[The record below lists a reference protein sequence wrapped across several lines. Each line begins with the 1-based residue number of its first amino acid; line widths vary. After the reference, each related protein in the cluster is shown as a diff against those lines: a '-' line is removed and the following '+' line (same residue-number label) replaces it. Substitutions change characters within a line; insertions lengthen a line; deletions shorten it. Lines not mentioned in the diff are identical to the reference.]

1 MAFTPGLIFGSPSRG
16 LVRAGQVERIQQF
29 SNFRFSPSA
38 KIVKSQPRF
47 GQSLRRVVDQ
57 EDSKPSSSLSFLTP
71 LPGVAALDK
80 IQRLDS
86 LRATFSEVRVGLEEV
101 ERTESNFSS
110 EEITDH
116 FKLPSK
122 NEYTPQKMRSPSESS
137 EGGSTIPRRDCGR
150 MKADSK
156 FKRFN
161 TLRTSLKKIKTSV
174 NASNANG
181 VTGRADT
188 SIQDL
193 ISPVKSKGL
202 ENSNKLDSLFSP
214 FKKDD
219 NFTSPM
225 KRKEEPE
232 LKIRI
237 VDENSDFTDIVKDA
251 TTMSGFSS
259 SILAKYRRHR
269 MSLMFEDRR
278 CEHIDLGSEFLM
290 CLE

>member
-16 LVRAGQVERIQQF
+16 LVRASPQRIQQL
-29 SNFRFSPSA
+29 SSFRFSPSSG
-38 KIVKSQPRF
+38 KSLKSQPRF
-47 GQSLRRVVDQ
+47 GRSLRRVVDQ
-57 EDSKPSSSLSFLTP
+57 DDCKPSSNLSFLTP
-71 LPGVAALDK
+71 LPGVAVLEK

-101 ERTESNFSS
+101 ERKEK

-116 FKLPSK
+116 FMIASK
-122 NEYTPQKMRSPSESS
+122 NDIAPLKMRSSSECSESGTS
-137 EGGSTIPRRDCGR
+137 IPRRDCNR

-161 TLRTSLKKIKTSV
+161 TLRSSLKKIKTSV
-174 NASNANG
+174 NTSNGATTRGDN
-181 VTGRADT
+181 T
-188 SIQDL
+188 IQDL
-193 ISPVKSKGL
+193 FSPVKSRAGGF
-202 ENSNKLDSLFSP
+202 ENTHKLDSLFSP

-219 NFTSPM
+219 DFTSPM

-237 VDENSDFTDIVKDA
+237 VDENSDLTDIVKDA

-269 MSLMFEDRR
+269 MSLMFEDRS
-278 CEHIDLGSEFLM
+278 CEHIDLGTEFLM